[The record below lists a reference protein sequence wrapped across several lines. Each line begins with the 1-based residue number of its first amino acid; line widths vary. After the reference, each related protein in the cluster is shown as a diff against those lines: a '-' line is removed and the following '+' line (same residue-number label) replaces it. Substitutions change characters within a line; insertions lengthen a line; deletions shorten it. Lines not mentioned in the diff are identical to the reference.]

1 MLVWIQGIMKSPANP
16 VCPECGRHIAGRHIN
31 GGEPCYLLLN
41 FTPKIEHETD
51 EAKSELPSVEVV
63 KILCHICYRQGKDN

>member
-16 VCPECGRHIAGRHIN
+16 VCPGCGQHIAGRHIQ
-31 GGEPCYLLLN
+31 GGEPAHLLLK

-51 EAKSELPSVEVV
+51 EVKSELPTVEVV
-63 KILCHICYRQGKDN
+63 EILCHICYKQGKDS